1 MSTQTQT
8 QEINALELLCKFVDS
23 RPGLDFNDYGD
34 VTIYRRE
41 MNEITKD
48 MHDFYD
54 LLNLA
59 RWKVENLSDKIAE
72 YLKNTDGRLS
82 LEGNKLQYITGQ
94 YYPTEYRPAAS
105 RVLVNIIWSE
115 FMKDERLK
123 TGQDIRKEVRKY
135 ISRRTAKNY
144 FN

>member
-1 MSTQTQT
+1 MNTTT
-8 QEINALELLCKFVDS
+8 QEINALELLCKFVNQ

-59 RWKVENLSDKIAE
+59 RWKVENLNQKIAD
-72 YLKNTDGRLS
+72 YLKSTDGRLS
-82 LEGNKLQYITGQ
+82 LVGEKLQYITGQ

-105 RVLVNIIWSE
+105 RVLVNIIWRE

-123 TGQDIRKEVRKY
+123 TGHDIRKEVRKY
-135 ISRRTAKNY
+135 VSRRTAKYY

>member
-1 MSTQTQT
+1 MNTQTT
-8 QEINALELLCKFVDS
+8 TNEINALELLCKFVNQ

-34 VTIYRRE
+34 RRIYMNE
-41 MNEITKD
+41 MREITKD

-82 LEGNKLQYITGQ
+82 LEGEKLQYITGQ

-105 RVLVNIIWSE
+105 RVLVSIIWRE
-115 FMKDERLK
+115 FMKNEKLE
-123 TGQDIRKEVRKY
+123 TGHDIRKEVRKY

>member
-1 MSTQTQT
+1 MNTQTT
-8 QEINALELLCKFVDS
+8 TNEINALELLCKFVS
-23 RPGLDFNDYGD
+23 QRPGLDFNDYGD
-34 VTIYRRE
+34 VRIYRNE
-41 MNEITKD
+41 MREITRD

-82 LEGNKLQYITGQ
+82 LEGEKLQYITGQ

-105 RVLVNIIWSE
+105 RVLVNIIWRE
-115 FMKDERLK
+115 FMKDEKLK
-123 TGQDIRKEVRKY
+123 TGHDIRKEVRKY